1 VEAASEPGWNAGAG
15 PGGHAAPRAG
25 VGEHGPPRGR
35 VPWVHRAG
43 NGVRAGEP
51 AGAPP
56 RRGAPRPGGGASRAG
71 EAGPRG
77 DGTPD
82 GGKPRRGRGAEWAGE
97 PHRGR
102 AGTPGAGARR
112 AGEATPRA
120 GRDAGR
126 ATGGRHGREPRR
138 TGLRCWDERKGEGAR
153 SDRTAP
159 RPGNGRKEGL
169 TARGE
174 GGTGSEVG
182 RGWETCVGGGGAEG
196 RERGLGR
203 GWLTGGAHQGGGG
216 DGSNRPRAR
225 HGVCGGPAGPRGL
238 LGRGGGR
245 WGRPHHRAGSRRLD
259 RAPGKGEDGGRGK
272 GFFLFF
278 LIYFLNA

>member
-1 VEAASEPGWNAGAG
+1 MAPWPGKG
-15 PGGHAAPRAG
+15 
-25 VGEHGPPRGR
+25 
-35 VPWVHRAG
+35 
-43 NGVRAGEP
+43 
-51 AGAPP
+51 
-56 RRGAPRPGGGASRAG
+56 
-71 EAGPRG
+71 
-77 DGTPD
+77 
-82 GGKPRRGRGAEWAGE
+82 
-97 PHRGR
+97 
-102 AGTPGAGARR
+102 
-112 AGEATPRA
+112 
-120 GRDAGR
+120 
-126 ATGGRHGREPRR
+126 
-138 TGLRCWDERKGEGAR
+138 RKGEGE
-153 SDRTAP
+153 
-159 RPGNGRKEGL
+159 GREGL

-174 GGTGSEVG
+174 GDTRSEVG
-182 RGWETCVGGGGAEG
+182 RGRETCAGGAEG